1 MLRIFILA
9 ALAGFP
15 AWAAE
20 AVAPVAH
27 VTNFGVVN
35 EHLFRG
41 AEPSA
46 VGLSELGASGVK
58 LVIDLREA
66 GAATQFE
73 KQQADRLGMKYTNI
87 PFQPLSAPTS
97 AQIQMVLNLLAQN
110 QSQTVFVHC
119 RRGKDR
125 TGTVIACYRIQHDGW
140 DNGRALQEAKR
151 FGMSPVEVGMKA
163 FVMHFTPIAG
173 MGEAAGAGR

>member
-1 MLRIFILA
+1 MWKRLFVISLLGVNAF
-9 ALAGFP
+9 
-15 AWAAE
+15 AAE
-20 AVAPVAH
+20 TAAPVAH
-27 VTNFGVVN
+27 VSNFGVVN

-41 AEPSA
+41 AEPSV
-46 VGLSELGASGVK
+46 VGLSELGTAGVK

-73 KQQADRLGMKYTNI
+73 KQQAEKLGMKYTNV

-97 AQIQMVLNLLAQN
+97 AQIQRVLDLLEHN
-110 QSQTVFVHC
+110 QGQTVFVHC

-151 FGMSPVEVGMKA
+151 FGMSPVEVGMRS
-163 FVMHFTPIAG
+163 FVLHFTPALG
-173 MGEAAGAGR
+173 SGEAAGLGR

>member
-1 MLRIFILA
+1 MFVLAVLA
-9 ALAGFP
+9 ALSAF
-15 AWAAE
+15 AAE
-20 AVAPVAH
+20 TVVPVAH

-46 VGLSELGASGVK
+46 AGMSELGAAGVK
-58 LVIDLREA
+58 LVIDLRQA
-66 GAATQFE
+66 GAATAFE
-73 KQQADRLGMKYTNI
+73 KQQAEKLGMKYTNI
-87 PFQPLSAPTS
+87 PFQPLAAPTS

-110 QSQTVFVHC
+110 QTQTVFVHC

-140 DNGRALQEAKR
+140 DNDRALKEAKR
-151 FGMSPVEVGMKA
+151 FGMSPVELGMRS
-163 FVMHFTPIAG
+163 FVLHFTPMVSA
-173 MGEAAGAGR
+173 GEAGR

>member
-1 MLRIFILA
+1 MFRIFV
-9 ALAGFP
+9 LAGLAVGL

-20 AVAPVAH
+20 TALPVAH
-27 VTNFGVVN
+27 VANFGMVN

-41 AEPSA
+41 AEPSVA
-46 VGLSELGASGVK
+46 GLSELGAAGVR

-66 GAATQFE
+66 GAGTEFE
-73 KQQADRLGMKYTNI
+73 KRQAEKLGMKYKNI
-87 PFQPLSAPTS
+87 PFQPLAAPTP
-97 AQIQMVLNLLAQN
+97 AQVQMVLNLLVQN
-110 QSQTVFVHC
+110 RAETVFVHC

-140 DNGRALQEAKR
+140 DQERALKEARR

-163 FVMHFTPIAG
+163 FVLHFTPALG
-173 MGEAAGAGR
+173 VDAQ